1 MGNATAGQW
10 LVSESRIQII
20 TLKAER
26 RGLVKSTPPCFRPGP
41 WLGPWLLPS
50 LLLVANILISDVL
63 SLPVKVKCVP
73 KFLPQNFHFHFPP
86 YTFTFQS
93 ILSLSNFRFH
103 FSPDCQ
109 PPYFSCPLP
118 ASQGKSGITT
128 FSFWFALS
136 LLILNLFFLL
146 GAKLLISEVLF
157 LVVKVNLLSPLP
169 LNFHFPLLIFSFYFQ
184 FTLSH

>member
-1 MGNATAGQW
+1 MKCNCWSA
-10 LVSESRIQII
+10 SESKIQII

-41 WLGPWLLPS
+41 WLGPWLLPA

-73 KFLPQNFHFHFPP
+73 PFLPQNFHCHFPN

-93 ILSLSNFRFH
+93 ILSLYNFLFY

-109 PPYFSCPLP
+109 PPFFSCPLP
-118 ASQGKSGITT
+118 ASGGKSGITT
-128 FSFWFALS
+128 FSFQFS
-136 LLILNLFFLL
+136 LLLFILHFY
-146 GAKLLISEVLF
+146 F
-157 LVVKVNLLSPLP
+157 LVPSRCQGR
-169 LNFHFPLLIFSFYFQ
+169 FCFSICF
-184 FTLSH
+184 